1 MPKDINLN
9 SGKDSED
16 IFEKVFE
23 SLGAFVDRQSDMLDA
38 AKQKKVATRK
48 SSDFLVTYNGQ
59 TWYVEVKSIATDNRF
74 KFSSIQPAQWRA
86 ATRVVAA
93 QGHYYF
99 YLHFMAQNLWFKVPA
114 KVILNSEKKSLTI
127 DEVSNY
133 RVYLEAEAA

>member
-1 MPKDINLN
+1 MSTDKKLN
-9 SGKDSED
+9 SGKSSEE
-16 IFEKVFE
+16 IFERVYE
-23 SLGAFVDRQSDMLDA
+23 DLGAFVDRQSDMLDA
-38 AKQKKVATRK
+38 AKQKKVTTRK

-93 QGHYYF
+93 LGHYYF
-99 YLHFMAQNLWFKVPA
+99 FLHFIAQDLWFKVPA

-127 DEVSNY
+127 DEVSSY
-133 RVYLEAEAA
+133 RVYFGAETA